1 MDFGGYFCSDKCLP
15 NSSFYH
21 LFLLEN
27 LIGNSFVIPNFIISD
42 YILPKQVKVEEV
54 EGKYQKISQFLRFS
68 NAFSEKLV

>member
-1 MDFGGYFCSDKCLP
+1 MDFGGYFCSDKHLP

-21 LFLLEN
+21 LFLLEK

-42 YILPKQVKVEEV
+42 NVLPKQVKVEEA
-54 EGKYQKISQFLRFS
+54 EGRYQKI